1 MQRIN
6 LPNKSKVYIPLILLM
21 VLLVIL
27 MPRSP
32 KFNYDYQ
39 KGSSWMY
46 ETLVAKFDVPL
57 LKTEEQL
64 AKEREDLSSKV
75 TPYYKMD
82 DKIANVG
89 LNLLAKTDLGELEN
103 LRSELAI
110 KLAEIYEKGIVRDTI
125 EITVNKSKLAF
136 VQKNKRVIESAL
148 SNLYTTDEAAEDL
161 KKILATKSENPDSI
175 FLATGLNSVIIP
187 NLIYDEATTK
197 LVKSEAVNYVSPTL
211 GVLNAGTTIVSKG
224 ELITAEIAQVL
235 DSYKAEYEAGLGYQG
250 HPILQWI
257 GNILLAF
264 SIVLVL
270 FLSILYT
277 NPHIFNEYN
286 KYLYL
291 LLIVAI
297 AAFGALMTERINPKY
312 IYIIPFPLIA
322 MYLMAFFRKRVV
334 WIVYVV
340 ALLPLLIFSHNG
352 IQVFTMFLIAGLVA
366 IFAFEKFN
374 KGWLQF
380 VTALIVFVS
389 LAITWTIFLLINGID
404 DYIEWNVFLYLF
416 VGSMLSVAGYPLIY
430 LFEKIFN
437 LVSTSRL
444 VELTDTNNKLLR
456 DMAAN
461 APGSFQHSLQ
471 VMNLADAVA
480 RKLDANVAL
489 VRAGALYHDIG
500 KLANPQCFVE
510 NEAAGIK
517 YHKGLT
523 PIESAKEILKHVPDG
538 VALGQKYN
546 LPDVVIDFIRTHHGT
561 TVVNYFY
568 SQHLMQGGKEE
579 DIVNFTYSGL
589 RPQTKEQVI
598 IMMADAVEAAS
609 RTLKEYSQEK
619 INELVERIVEGKI
632 LEDQLDE
639 ADITLRELTTL
650 KSALKEYIQQIHHAR
665 VTYPKRTVK
674 AKA

>member
-1 MQRIN
+1 
-6 LPNKSKVYIPLILLM
+6 
-21 VLLVIL
+21 
-27 MPRSP
+27 
-32 KFNYDYQ
+32 
-39 KGSSWMY
+39 
-46 ETLVAKFDVPL
+46 
-57 LKTEEQL
+57 
-64 AKEREDLSSKV
+64 
-75 TPYYKMD
+75 
-82 DKIANVG
+82 
-89 LNLLAKTDLGELEN
+89 
-103 LRSELAI
+103 
-110 KLAEIYEKGIVRDTI
+110 
-125 EITVNKSKLAF
+125 
-136 VQKNKRVIESAL
+136 
-148 SNLYTTDEAAEDL
+148 
-161 KKILATKSENPDSI
+161 
-175 FLATGLNSVIIP
+175 
-187 NLIYDEATTK
+187 
-197 LVKSEAVNYVSPTL
+197 
-211 GVLNAGTTIVSKG
+211 
-224 ELITAEIAQVL
+224 
-235 DSYKAEYEAGLGYQG
+235 
-250 HPILQWI
+250 
-257 GNILLAF
+257 
-264 SIVLVL
+264 
-270 FLSILYT
+270 
-277 NPHIFNEYN
+277 
-286 KYLYL
+286 
-291 LLIVAI
+291 
-297 AAFGALMTERINPKY
+297 
-312 IYIIPFPLIA
+312 
-322 MYLMAFFRKRVV
+322 
-334 WIVYVV
+334 
-340 ALLPLLIFSHNG
+340 
-352 IQVFTMFLIAGLVA
+352 MFLIAGLVA